1 MPYIGQQPA
10 TSFQSLVKQDF
21 SVSATTSYTLSQSVT
36 NANDIA
42 LFINNVRQEPTTAYS
57 ASGTSLTLTEATAG
71 SDDMY
76 CVYIGRAVGTINPA
90 SGSVGVG
97 ELSAT
102 GTKDSTTFLRGDN
115 SFVAPSFG
123 KILQVVSAT
132 KTDTFTLS
140 SSDGTFTDVT
150 GLSVSITP
158 TSTSSKIFITANVN
172 ISGSNRYGAL
182 RFVRD
187 STAIGI
193 GDAAS
198 SRTRVAVSSHRN
210 ESATNDHHIMHNSST
225 SFLDSPNTTSA
236 TTYKIQI
243 ANTYAAGGYTVYI
256 NRGSTDSDANYAH
269 RGASTITVMEVSA

>member
-10 TSFQSLVKQDF
+10 TSFQSFVKQDITT
-21 SVSATTSYTLSQSVT
+21 SATANYTLSQSVT
-36 NANDIA
+36 NANE
-42 LFINNVRQEPTTAYS
+42 LRVVLNNVIQEPTTAYT
-57 ASGTSLTLTEATAG
+57 ASGTSLTMASALTS
-71 SDDMY
+71 SDDLY
-76 CVYIGRAVGTINPA
+76 VVYMGKAVGTVNPA
-90 SGSVGVG
+90 SGSVGMG

-102 GTKDSTTFLRGDN
+102 GTKNSTTFLRGDN

-172 ISGSNRYGAL
+172 ISGSNRYAAIKVL
-182 RFVRD
+182 RD

-256 NRGSTDSDANYAH
+256 NRGSTDANSDYAH

>member
-1 MPYIGQQPA
+1 MPYIVQQPA
-10 TSFQSLVKQDF
+10 TSYQSLVKQDF
-21 SVSATTSYTLSQSVT
+21 SVSATQNYTLSQSVT

-42 LFINNVRQEPTTAYS
+42 LFVNNVRQEPTTAYS

-76 CVYIGRAVGTINPA
+76 CVYLGKSVGTINPA

-140 SSDGTFTDVT
+140 SSNGTFTDVT

-172 ISGSNRYGAL
+172 IDGTNRYGAL

-193 GDAAS
+193 GDADG

-210 ESATNDHHIMHNSST
+210 PSATNDHHIMHNSST

-243 ANTYAAGGYTVYI
+243 ANTYAVGGYDVYI
-256 NRGSTDSDANYAH
+256 NRGSTDADADYGH
-269 RGASTITVMEVSA
+269 RGASTITVMEVST

>member
-1 MPYIGQQPA
+1 MGTLTVDNLN
-10 TSFQSLVKQDF
+10 TS
-21 SVSATTSYTLSQSVT
+21 A
-36 NANDIA
+36 I
-42 LFINNVRQEPTTAYS
+42 TA
-57 ASGTSLTLTEATAG
+57 TSLT
-71 SDDMY
+71 
-76 CVYIGRAVGTINPA
+76 
-90 SGSVGVG
+90 GV
-97 ELSAT
+97 ST
-102 GTKDSTTFLRGDN
+102 GK
-115 SFVAPSFG
+115 V
-123 KILQVVSAT
+123 LQVVTAT

-172 ISGSNRYGAL
+172 ISGANRYGAI

-193 GDAAS
+193 GDADG

-210 ESATNDHHIMHNSST
+210 PSATNDHHIMHNSST

-236 TTYKIQI
+236 TTYKIQT

-256 NRGSTDSDANYAH
+256 NRGNTDANADYAH

>member
-10 TSFQSLVKQDF
+10 TSFQSFVKQDITT
-21 SVSATTSYTLSQSVT
+21 SATANYTLSQSVT
-36 NANDIA
+36 NANE
-42 LFINNVRQEPTTAYS
+42 LRVVLNNVIQEPTTAYT
-57 ASGTSLTLTEATAG
+57 ASGTSLTMASALTS
-71 SDDMY
+71 SDDLY
-76 CVYIGRAVGTINPA
+76 VVYMGKAVGTVNPA
-90 SGSVGVG
+90 SGSVGTS

-102 GTKDSTTFLRGDN
+102 GTKDATTFLRGDN

-140 SSDGTFTDVT
+140 SSNGTFTDVT

-172 ISGSNRYGAL
+172 ISGSNRYAAIKVL
-182 RFVRD
+182 RD

-256 NRGSTDSDANYAH
+256 NRGSTDANSDYAH